1 MKLTQLISIL
11 LHPVFMPILALHLTL
26 LVLPSLAFTLSQN
39 LLLIYGILIF
49 STMVLPLISIFW
61 LMQKGKVSSLEMSN
75 HKERSLPLFKTV
87 IWMSFGYYLLQNLL
101 FYTPILKAEL
111 LGAILIILLAA
122 IISKFWK
129 ISLHLLGIGGVV
141 GVFIALQI
149 MHGDFL
155 YLLLLF
161 ILLSGL
167 LGVARIKQKA
177 HNYAQVYAGFL
188 VGLSVELI
196 TLLVY

>member
-11 LHPVFMPILALHLTL
+11 LHPMFMPILALHLTL
-26 LVLPSLAFTLSQN
+26 LVLPSLAFTVSQN

>member
-11 LHPVFMPILALHLTL
+11 LHPMFMPLLALHLTL
-26 LVLPSLAFTLSQN
+26 LVLPSLAFTLSHN
-39 LLLIYGILIF
+39 LLLIYGILVF
-49 STMVLPLISIFW
+49 STIVLPLASIFW
-61 LMQKGKVSSLEMSN
+61 LMRKGKISSLEMSN

-111 LGAILIILLAA
+111 LGAIIIILIAA
-122 IISKFWK
+122 IVSKFWK

-149 MHGDFL
+149 IHGDFL

>member
-1 MKLTQLISIL
+1 MKLTQLISII
-11 LHPVFMPILALHLTL
+11 LHPMFMPILALHLTL

-49 STMVLPLISIFW
+49 STMILPLISIFW

-101 FYTPILKAEL
+101 FYTPILKAEI

>member
-1 MKLTQLISIL
+1 MKLTQLISII
-11 LHPVFMPILALHLTL
+11 LHPMFMPILALHLTL

-39 LLLIYGILIF
+39 LLLVYGILIF

>member
-11 LHPVFMPILALHLTL
+11 LHPMFMPILALHLTL

-39 LLLIYGILIF
+39 LLLIYGILVF

-61 LMQKGKVSSLEMSN
+61 LMQKGKVSSLEMRN
-75 HKERSLPLFKTV
+75 HKERSLPLFKTI

-155 YLLLLF
+155 YLLILF

>member
-1 MKLTQLISIL
+1 MKLTQLISII
-11 LHPVFMPILALHLTL
+11 LHPMFMPILALHLTL

-122 IISKFWK
+122 IISKYWK

>member
-1 MKLTQLISIL
+1 MKLTQLISII
-11 LHPVFMPILALHLTL
+11 LHPMFMPILAIHLTL
-26 LVLPSLAFTLSQN
+26 LVLPSLTFTLSQN

>member
-1 MKLTQLISIL
+1 MKLTQFISIL
-11 LHPVFMPILALHLTL
+11 LHPMFMPILALHLTL
-26 LVLPSLAFTLSQN
+26 LVLPSMAFTLSQN

-167 LGVARIKQKA
+167 LGLARIKQKA

>member
-1 MKLTQLISIL
+1 MKLTQFISIL
-11 LHPVFMPILALHLTL
+11 LHPMFMPILALHLTL
-26 LVLPSLAFTLSQN
+26 LVLPSMAFTLSQN

>member
-11 LHPVFMPILALHLTL
+11 LHPMFMPILALHLTL
-26 LVLPSLAFTLSQN
+26 LVLPSLALTLSQN

-129 ISLHLLGIGGVV
+129 ISLHLLGIGGMV

-149 MHGDFL
+149 MHGDFI

-167 LGVARIKQKA
+167 LGVARVKQKA

>member
-1 MKLTQLISIL
+1 MKLTQLVSII
-11 LHPVFMPILALHLTL
+11 LHPMFMPILALHLTL

-39 LLLIYGILIF
+39 IPLIYGILIF

-149 MHGDFL
+149 IHGDFL

-196 TLLVY
+196 TLLIY

>member
-11 LHPVFMPILALHLTL
+11 LHPMFMPLLALHLTL

-49 STMVLPLISIFW
+49 STMVLPLASIFW
-61 LMQKGKVSSLEMSN
+61 LMRKGKVSSLEMSN
-75 HKERSLPLFKTV
+75 HKERSLPLFKAV

-111 LGAILIILLAA
+111 LGAIIIILIAA
-122 IISKFWK
+122 IVSKFWK

-149 MHGDFL
+149 IHGDFL

>member
-11 LHPVFMPILALHLTL
+11 LHPMFMPILALHLTL

-39 LLLIYGILIF
+39 LLLIYGVLIF

-149 MHGDFL
+149 IHGDFL

-196 TLLVY
+196 TLLLY

>member
-1 MKLTQLISIL
+1 MKLTQLVSIL
-11 LHPVFMPILALHLTL
+11 LHPMFMPLLALHLTL

-39 LLLIYGILIF
+39 LLLIYGILVF
-49 STMVLPLISIFW
+49 STMVLPLASIFW
-61 LMQKGKVSSLEMSN
+61 LMRKGKVSSLEMSN
-75 HKERSLPLFKTV
+75 HKERPLPLFKAV

-111 LGAILIILLAA
+111 LGAIIIILIAA
-122 IISKFWK
+122 IVSKFWK

-177 HNYAQVYAGFL
+177 HNYTQVYAGFL

>member
-11 LHPVFMPILALHLTL
+11 LHPMFMPLLALHLTL

-39 LLLIYGILIF
+39 LLLIYGILVF
-49 STMVLPLISIFW
+49 STMILPLVSIFW
-61 LMQKGKVSSLEMSN
+61 LMRKGKVSSLEMSN

-111 LGAILIILLAA
+111 LGAIIIILIAA
-122 IISKFWK
+122 IVSKYWK
-129 ISLHLLGIGGVV
+129 ISLHLMGIGGVV

-149 MHGDFL
+149 IHGDFL

-177 HNYAQVYAGFL
+177 HNYAQVYVGFL

>member
-11 LHPVFMPILALHLTL
+11 LHPMFMPILALNLTL
-26 LVLPSLAFTLSQN
+26 LVLPSLSFTLSQN

-149 MHGDFL
+149 IHGDFL

>member
-1 MKLTQLISIL
+1 MKLTQLISII
-11 LHPVFMPILALHLTL
+11 LHPIFIPSLALHLTL
-26 LVLPSLAFTLSQN
+26 LVLPSLSLTLTQN
-39 LLLIYGILIF
+39 MLLIYGILIL
-49 STMVLPLISIFW
+49 STIVLPLMSVFRLI
-61 LMQKGKVSSLEMSN
+61 QKGKVSSLEMSN
-75 HKERSLPLFKTV
+75 HKERTLPLFKTV

-111 LGAILIILLAA
+111 LGAIIIILLAA

-129 ISLHLLGIGGVV
+129 ISLHLLGIGGIV

-149 MHGDFL
+149 IHGNFL

>member
-11 LHPVFMPILALHLTL
+11 LHPMFMPLLSLHLTL

-39 LLLIYGILIF
+39 LLLIYGILVF
-49 STMVLPLISIFW
+49 STMILPLVSIFW
-61 LMQKGKVSSLEMSN
+61 LMRKGKVSSLEMSN

-111 LGAILIILLAA
+111 LGAIIIILIAA
-122 IISKFWK
+122 IVSKFWK
-129 ISLHLLGIGGVV
+129 ISLHLMGIGGIV

-155 YLLLLF
+155 YLLLFF

-177 HNYAQVYAGFL
+177 HNHAQVYVGFL

>member
-1 MKLTQLISIL
+1 MKLTQLISII
-11 LHPVFMPILALHLTL
+11 LHPMFMPLLALHLTL

-39 LLLIYGILIF
+39 LLLIYGILVF
-49 STMVLPLISIFW
+49 STMILPLVSIFW
-61 LMQKGKVSSLEMSN
+61 LMRKGKVSSLEMSN

-111 LGAILIILLAA
+111 LGAIIIILIAA
-122 IISKFWK
+122 IVSKYWK

-149 MHGDFL
+149 IHGDFL
-155 YLLLLF
+155 YLLLFF

-188 VGLSVELI
+188 VGLSVELT

>member
-11 LHPVFMPILALHLTL
+11 LHPIFMPLIAIHLTL
-26 LVLPSLAFTLSQN
+26 LVLPSLTFTLIYR
-39 LLLIYGILIF
+39 LELIYGILIF
-49 STMVLPLISIFW
+49 STMVFPLLSIFW
-61 LMQKGKVSSLEMSN
+61 LIRKGKVSSLEMNS
-75 HKERSLPLFKTV
+75 HKERSLPLLKTV
-87 IWMSFGYYLLQNLL
+87 IWMSLGYYLLQNLL
-101 FYTPILKAEL
+101 FYTPVLKAEL
-111 LGAILIILLAA
+111 LGAILIILIAA

-141 GVFIALQI
+141 GTFIALQI
-149 MHGDFL
+149 IHGDFL
-155 YLLLLF
+155 YLLLVF

-177 HNYAQVYAGFL
+177 HNYAQVYSGFL
-188 VGLSVELI
+188 VGLIVELV

>member
-1 MKLTQLISIL
+1 MKLTQLISVI
-11 LHPVFMPILALHLTL
+11 LHPMFMPILALHLTL

-61 LMQKGKVSSLEMSN
+61 LMQKGKVSSLEMNN

>member
-1 MKLTQLISIL
+1 MKLTQLISII
-11 LHPVFMPILALHLTL
+11 LHPMFMPILALHLTL

-49 STMVLPLISIFW
+49 STMILPLISIFW

-155 YLLLLF
+155 YLLILF

>member
-11 LHPVFMPILALHLTL
+11 LHPIFMPLLALHLTL
-26 LVLPSLAFTLSQN
+26 LVLPSLAFTLSHN
-39 LLLIYGILIF
+39 LFLIYGILIF

-61 LMQKGKVSSLEMSN
+61 LMQKEKVSSLEMSS

-111 LGAILIILLAA
+111 LGAIIIVLLAA

-129 ISLHLLGIGGVV
+129 ISLHINIKLL
-141 GVFIALQI
+141 
-149 MHGDFL
+149 HRETEW
-155 YLLLLF
+155 LF
-161 ILLSGL
+161 C
-167 LGVARIKQKA
+167 
-177 HNYAQVYAGFL
+177 
-188 VGLSVELI
+188 
-196 TLLVY
+196 

>member
-1 MKLTQLISIL
+1 MKLTQLISVL
-11 LHPVFMPILALHLTL
+11 LHPMFMPILALHLTL

-155 YLLLLF
+155 YLLILF

>member
-1 MKLTQLISIL
+1 MKLTQFISII
-11 LHPVFMPILALHLTL
+11 LHPIFMPILALHLTL
-26 LVLPSLAFTLSQN
+26 LVLPSLALTLSQN

-49 STMVLPLISIFW
+49 STMILPLISTFW

-75 HKERSLPLFKTV
+75 HKERSLPLFKTA

-122 IISKFWK
+122 TISKFWK

-149 MHGDFL
+149 IHGEFL

>member
-1 MKLTQLISIL
+1 MKLTQLISII
-11 LHPVFMPILALHLTL
+11 LHPMFMPLLALHLTL
-26 LVLPSLAFTLSQN
+26 LVLPSLAFTLSHN

-49 STMVLPLISIFW
+49 STMVLPLVSIFW
-61 LMQKGKVSSLEMSN
+61 LMRKGQVSSLEMSN
-75 HKERSLPLFKTV
+75 HKERTLPLFKTV
-87 IWMSFGYYLLQNLL
+87 IWMSFGYYLLQDLL
-101 FYTPILKAEL
+101 FYTPLLKAEL

-149 MHGDFL
+149 IHGDFL
-155 YLLLLF
+155 YLLLVF

-177 HNYAQVYAGFL
+177 HNYAQVYSGFL
-188 VGLSVELI
+188 VGLIVELI

>member
-11 LHPVFMPILALHLTL
+11 LHPMFMPILALHLTL

-111 LGAILIILLAA
+111 LGAILIILIAA

-149 MHGDFL
+149 LHGDFL

>member
-11 LHPVFMPILALHLTL
+11 LHPMFMPILALHLTL

-39 LLLIYGILIF
+39 LLLIYGILVF

-61 LMQKGKVSSLEMSN
+61 LMQKGKVSSLEMRN

-155 YLLLLF
+155 YLLILF

>member
-11 LHPVFMPILALHLTL
+11 LHPMFMPILALHLTL
-26 LVLPSLAFTLSQN
+26 LTLPSLAFTLSQN

-149 MHGDFL
+149 IHGDFL

>member
-1 MKLTQLISIL
+1 MKLTQFISIL
-11 LHPVFMPILALHLTL
+11 LHPMFMPILALHLTL

-111 LGAILIILLAA
+111 LGAIIIILLAA

-129 ISLHLLGIGGVV
+129 ISLHLLGIGGIV

-149 MHGDFL
+149 IHGNFL

>member
-11 LHPVFMPILALHLTL
+11 LHPMFMPLLALHLTL

-39 LLLIYGILIF
+39 LLLIYGILVF
-49 STMVLPLISIFW
+49 STMVLPLASIFW
-61 LMQKGKVSSLEMSN
+61 LMRKGKVSSLEMSN
-75 HKERSLPLFKTV
+75 HKERPLPLFKAV

-111 LGAILIILLAA
+111 LGAIIIILIAA
-122 IISKFWK
+122 IVSKFWK

-177 HNYAQVYAGFL
+177 HNYTQVYAGFL

>member
-1 MKLTQLISIL
+1 MKLTKFISIL
-11 LHPVFMPILALHLTL
+11 LHPMFMPILALHLTL

-149 MHGDFL
+149 IHGDLL

>member
-1 MKLTQLISIL
+1 MKLTQLISII
-11 LHPVFMPILALHLTL
+11 LHPIFMPLLAIHLTL
-26 LVLPSLAFTLSQN
+26 LVLPSLTFTLSQN
-39 LLLIYGILIF
+39 LALINGILIF
-49 STMVLPLISIFW
+49 STMIFPLLSIFW
-61 LMQKGKVSSLEMSN
+61 LMRKGKVSSLEMSN

-101 FYTPILKAEL
+101 FYTPILKAQL
-111 LGAILIILLAA
+111 LGAILKILIAA

-149 MHGDFL
+149 IHGDFL
-155 YLLLLF
+155 HLLLLF

-167 LGVARIKQKA
+167 VGVARVKQKS

-188 VGLSVELI
+188 VGVGVELI
-196 TLLVY
+196 TLFNY